1 MKKLFMILPIALFL
15 CLIVGC
21 QQSGE
26 EVTEDEIPD
35 ELVPSNL
42 KDATSAWF
50 EGLLAEDTTILNKVL
65 SDDVTLGFPGGN
77 VMPRAKFLSFL
88 RSGELFYDT
97 AEHEDVGFRIYGN
110 TAVVTGRSNLAYR
123 FKGNEGFERLSYTAV
138 YVSTDGEW
146 KMVAWQSTTR
156 LE

>member
-1 MKKLFMILPIALFL
+1 MKKLFMILPLVFL
-15 CLIVGC
+15 LCFTFGC
-21 QQSGE
+21 QQQGE
-26 EVTEDEIPD
+26 EMAEDAIPD

-42 KDATSAWF
+42 KDAHSAWF

-88 RSGELFYDT
+88 QSGELFYDT
-97 AEHEDVGFRIYGN
+97 AEHEAVGFRTYRN

-123 FKGNEGFERLSYTAV
+123 FKENEGFERLSYTAV

-156 LE
+156 PE